1 MTAHTAPSVPVDSA
15 AVNSSAAGGAWV
27 WLAPYM
33 VIVFVLLLLGS
44 LLGDLSLFKRA
55 TLGTDKL
62 TASQLVKLFSY
73 GGALLMVWLI
83 AQRTTLQL
91 RVGGGRTGFLGSIVV
106 AATVLAI
113 VSCSYS
119 VLLIALKPLLASGP
133 RKLYDWLFVLGIT
146 ACAMWLVMVLF
157 RNSDT
162 IIKLFASDPAAPQ
175 SSACGKCNQLLAGNA
190 QFCSGCGT
198 SVS

>member
-1 MTAHTAPSVPVDSA
+1 MTTHTAPSMPVDSA

-33 VIVFVLLLLGS
+33 VIIFVLLLLGS

-73 GGALLMVWLI
+73 GGALFMVWLI
-83 AQRTTLQL
+83 AQRSTLQL
-91 RVGGGRTGFLGSIVV
+91 RMQGGRTGFLGSIVV
-106 AATVLAI
+106 AVAVLTI
-113 VSCSYS
+113 VSFSYS

-133 RKLYDWLFVLGIT
+133 RKLYDWLFVLGIS
-146 ACAMWLVMVLF
+146 ACAMWLVVALF
-157 RNSDT
+157 RNSDS
-162 IIKLFASDPAAPQ
+162 IIKLFTSSTAAPQ
-175 SSACGKCNQLLAGNA
+175 ASACGKCNQPLPGNA